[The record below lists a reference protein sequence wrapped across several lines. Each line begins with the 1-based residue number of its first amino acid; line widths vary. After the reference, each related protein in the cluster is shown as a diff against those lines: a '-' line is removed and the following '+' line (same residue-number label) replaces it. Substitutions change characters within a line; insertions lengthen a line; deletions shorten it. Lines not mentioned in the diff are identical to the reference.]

1 VNESHTSSN
10 THVGYIGLGLMGR
23 PMAENLLK
31 AGFHL
36 TVYNRTRARAEALE
50 ARGAR
55 SAASIAEFA
64 AQVDV
69 LCSCVTGPKDVEEVY
84 LGDGLRGEAGGLLSA
99 VRPGTLLIDMST
111 IDPAT
116 HRRIAAAAREKGCD
130 YLDAPVSGGVS
141 GARDG
146 TLAIMVGGSTD
157 AYERALPVLRAMGKN
172 LYHCGPTGAGATA
185 KLINQHM
192 NAANAL
198 AACEGLVMGAKAGL
212 DLTQLHELLM
222 NSSGSSYSLR
232 GLRQSAM
239 AGNFEPGFTID
250 NMEKDVTLAAQLSR
264 ELGVRF
270 LSGAI
275 SQQVLREAQLSGLG
289 GKGTAAQILPM
300 ERLAG
305 VQVRA

>member
-1 VNESHTSSN
+1 MTKSEPA
-10 THVGYIGLGLMGR
+10 HVGYIGLGLMGR

-31 AGFHL
+31 AGFRL
-36 TVYNRTRARAEALE
+36 AVYNRTRSRAAGLDDHGALC
-50 ARGAR
+50 A
-55 SAASIAEFA
+55 SSIAELA

-69 LCSCVTGPKDVEEVY
+69 LCSCVTGPRDVEQVY
-84 LGDGLRGEAGGLLSA
+84 LGEGGVLSA

-116 HRRIAAAAREKGCD
+116 HKRIAAAAQEKGCE

-141 GARDG
+141 GAREG
-146 TLAIMVGGSTD
+146 TLAIMVGGS
-157 AYERALPVLRAMGKN
+157 AAAFERAEPVLRAMGKN

-198 AACEGLVMGAKAGL
+198 AACEGLIMAAKAGL
-212 DLTQLHELLM
+212 DLTQLHELVM
-222 NSSGSSYSLR
+222 NSSGASYSLR
-232 GLRQSAM
+232 GLRQSAL

-250 NMEKDVTLAAQLSR
+250 NMSKDVVLAGQLAR

-275 SQQVLREAQLSGLG
+275 SEQVLREAQLAGLG

-300 ERLAG
+300 EKLAG
-305 VQVRA
+305 VEARTRPQ